1 MGGYVED
8 DHQLKTSL
16 DHGMRFQKE
25 SNRFEYSKDAKKE
38 DEVKNQSGE
47 STTQRMARVCAWIS
61 STRTSNSL
69 LKVQKTKKMK
79 DTRQQDHT
87 PLLPEA
93 N

>member
-38 DEVKNQSGE
+38 DEVKKQSGE
-47 STTQRMARVCAWIS
+47 SATQRMARVCAEAMDFIN
-61 STRTSNSL
+61 TD
-69 LKVQKTKKMK
+69 LKF
-79 DTRQQDHT
+79 
-87 PLLPEA
+87 PAESPE